1 MSSFDPNMG
10 GSQNYGSGS
19 TGTMTGNTGTGNT
32 GNQSEDWKT
41 RVSDTAQQAREKANE
56 YSRTAV
62 DKLDQGR
69 SSAASAL
76 QRTASSLRGAGGEG
90 RMGDVANRAAEKI
103 EHAATYMR
111 DHDVRDM
118 MSDVEGAVRRNP
130 GPSLVIAAAFG
141 FLLGSAIRGG
151 SSSNRYRY

>member
-1 MSSFDPNMG
+1 MPGN
-10 GSQNYGSGS
+10 
-19 TGTMTGNTGTGNT
+19 TGNTGTST
-32 GNQSEDWKT
+32 EDWKT
-41 RVSDTAQQAREKANE
+41 RVSDTANQARDKASE
-56 YSRTAV
+56 YGRTAV

-69 SSAASAL
+69 TSAANAL
-76 QRTASSLRGAGGEG
+76 QRTASSLRNAGGEG
-90 RMGDVANRAAEKI
+90 RMGEVARGAAQKI

-130 GPSLVIAAAFG
+130 GPSLLIAAAFG

-151 SSSNRYRY
+151 SSSDRYRY